1 MMRVNPIMAFVMPV
15 VVLYLS
21 IILNQTFFPFRG
33 GRITEKVYCESCDYH
48 FTYSVFINEV
58 KGDSKETKRSLRVYV
73 PKETYD
79 KFKPGDLV
87 ELPK

>member
-1 MMRVNPIMAFVMPV
+1 MKNGNLVMAFVMPV
-15 VVLYLS
+15 VALYLS

-33 GRITEKVYCESCDYH
+33 GRITEKVYCESCDHH

-58 KGDSKETKRSLRVYV
+58 NDDGKETKRSLRVYV

-79 KFKPGDLV
+79 KFRPGDLV